1 MQYQDIISTIT
12 LRIQRLSTNNAMQTA
27 WAAALYTF
35 SRGGGPGKPGE
46 TQMPKVNKLDTQHS
60 GFVSHT
66 DRKRVL
72 YCIVLYNLL
81 LQQGNNHS
89 VSSQFPF
96 TTSHSNQGLTAD
108 SPGSER
114 IHSFI
119 HQQLCEL
126 FSVCLTV

>member
-12 LRIQRLSTNNAMQTA
+12 IRIQRLSTNNAMQTA

-35 SRGGGPGKPGE
+35 SRGVRENLGKP
-46 TQMPKVNKLDTQHS
+46 
-60 GFVSHT
+60 VSHT